1 MPRPRFLRPGALL
14 RTSHGVNRL
23 GLPRAGGRA
32 RAAPVTDTGRIPA
45 ELPPPPLLPPRREL
59 GGGREAGGDE
69 ALLSKAEG
77 DIRRAAARLN
87 AA

>member
-1 MPRPRFLRPGALL
+1 
-14 RTSHGVNRL
+14 
-23 GLPRAGGRA
+23 
-32 RAAPVTDTGRIPA
+32 VTDTGRIPA